1 MEFVTIGKIIKPQ
14 GVKGEVKVYLYAQ
27 NPKFLESTKSFF
39 AVKQNKEL
47 KAKTV
52 SIRHGF
58 GFILFE
64 GIASRNEAELLRGLE
79 LYVKKD
85 EFEKASDGTFLIEDL
100 IGLNLYNQKGEE
112 LGELIDIEQYGSA
125 DVWVYRGKG
134 RTYSFPY
141 INDIVKN
148 VDVSAKRIV
157 VDEEK
162 LKEARIW
169 KLMF

>member
-14 GVKGEVKVYLYAQ
+14 GVKGEVKVYLYAE
-27 NPKFLESTKSFF
+27 NPKFLESTKTFF
-39 AVKQNKEL
+39 AIKQNKEL

-52 SIRHGF
+52 SIRNGF

-64 GIASRNEAELLRGLE
+64 DVLSRNDAELLRGVQ
-79 LYVKKD
+79 LYVKKE
-85 EFEKASDGTFLIEDL
+85 EFNKVEEGTFLIEDL
-100 IGLNLYNQKGEE
+100 IGAKIYNLENKE

-125 DVWVYRGKG
+125 DVWTYRGNG

-141 INDIVKN
+141 IEEIVKL
-148 VDVSAKRIV
+148 VDKKNKKIV

-162 LKEARIW
+162 LKEAKIW